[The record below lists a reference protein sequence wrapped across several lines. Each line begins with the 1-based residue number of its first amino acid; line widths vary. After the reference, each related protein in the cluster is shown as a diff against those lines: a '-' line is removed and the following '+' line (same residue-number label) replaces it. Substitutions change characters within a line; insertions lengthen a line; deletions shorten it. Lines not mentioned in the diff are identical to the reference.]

1 MYSRDVF
8 PRYSAGG
15 LPIPENYSGNAVRR
29 APAGGTA
36 HTPPPRVHTPTPRG
50 AAPQVPL
57 TVSPSFA
64 ARQERESPRE
74 SAEAERGRPETEET
88 RPPKE
93 GRSMP
98 PPRRA
103 EEAVGEAAREEER
116 LEETRAAAAEPVP
129 EKGAHPDGGI
139 ASILSALMPPK
150 IGNGGALSQIGLEE
164 ALLLGLF
171 LLLSQS
177 EEDDDT
183 LLLLALLFL
192 YR

>member
-64 ARQERESPRE
+64 ARQERETPWE
-74 SAEAERGRPETEET
+74 SAAAERKRPEAEET

-93 GRSMP
+93 GHPMSQQEHGGDEDGGKKEH
-98 PPRRA
+98 A
-103 EEAVGEAAREEER
+103 SEEVRDAMAG
-116 LEETRAAAAEPVP
+116 PIP
-129 EKGAHPDGGI
+129 EKESHRDGGI